1 MAQVSDLEIL
11 GVWRALPGNAA
22 TPGWR
27 SIDLVQQ
34 TGSCRIKAARHSPGN
49 EEAVLVGFATTKI
62 APATQ
67 LPQGQ
72 GFRMERAT
80 LGETGGNH
88 SWLAIV
94 RQPAGSLELFAKVV
108 SDIVHLLQSFSD
120 SPEETL
126 YQRFLGRVRG
136 WQEFIRQGR
145 EGLGPEKELGL
156 VGELRFLNLLLDA
169 GILQFTA
176 VDAWKGPHDGLH
188 DFQIGLGSVEIKSTM
203 IPDGFPVRIGSLE
216 QLDDTN
222 SPPLFLAG
230 LRFSAQEAGKTLT
243 ELVDATR
250 QRLDADPAAMRLFE
264 LALHKAGYLDMH
276 AAVYTRRFLLA
287 DTRLHL
293 VDGEFPR
300 LTPFNVSSAIRHAA
314 YELDLSLVTANNHTL
329 DDVLEQLG
337 VV

>member
-126 YQRFLGRVRG
+126 YQ
-136 WQEFIRQGR
+136 
-145 EGLGPEKELGL
+145 
-156 VGELRFLNLLLDA
+156 
-169 GILQFTA
+169 
-176 VDAWKGPHDGLH
+176 
-188 DFQIGLGSVEIKSTM
+188 
-203 IPDGFPVRIGSLE
+203 
-216 QLDDTN
+216 
-222 SPPLFLAG
+222 
-230 LRFSAQEAGKTLT
+230 
-243 ELVDATR
+243 
-250 QRLDADPAAMRLFE
+250 
-264 LALHKAGYLDMH
+264 
-276 AAVYTRRFLLA
+276 
-287 DTRLHL
+287 
-293 VDGEFPR
+293 
-300 LTPFNVSSAIRHAA
+300 
-314 YELDLSLVTANNHTL
+314 
-329 DDVLEQLG
+329 
-337 VV
+337 

>member
-1 MAQVSDLEIL
+1 
-11 GVWRALPGNAA
+11 
-22 TPGWR
+22 
-27 SIDLVQQ
+27 
-34 TGSCRIKAARHSPGN
+34 
-49 EEAVLVGFATTKI
+49 
-62 APATQ
+62 
-67 LPQGQ
+67 
-72 GFRMERAT
+72 MERAT

-136 WQEFIRQGR
+136 WQEFMRQGR

-203 IPDGFPVRIGSLE
+203 IPDGF
-216 QLDDTN
+216 
-222 SPPLFLAG
+222 LFGLAH
-230 LRFSAQEAGKTLT
+230 LSSWMTLT
-243 ELVDATR
+243 PRLSFWPGFDSALRRRVKRSLSSLMQLGSALTLTPPQCAFLSWLSIRPDIWTCTR
-250 QRLDADPAAMRLFE
+250 QSI
-264 LALHKAGYLDMH
+264 H
-276 AAVYTRRFLLA
+276 
-287 DTRLHL
+287 
-293 VDGEFPR
+293 VDSCWPTQGCIWWTGSFP
-300 LTPFNVSSAIRHAA
+300 
-314 YELDLSLVTANNHTL
+314 
-329 DDVLEQLG
+329 G
-337 VV
+337 

>member
-1 MAQVSDLEIL
+1 MAQVSDIEIL
-11 GVWRALPGNAA
+11 GVWKALSGNST

-27 SIDLVQQ
+27 AIDLVQQ

-62 APATQ
+62 APAAQ

-80 LGETGGNH
+80 LGELGGNH
-88 SWLAIV
+88 QWLAIV
-94 RQPAGSLELFAKVV
+94 RQPAGNLELFAKVV

-136 WQEFIRQGR
+136 WQEFMRQGR

-156 VGELRFLNLLLDA
+156 AGELSFLNRLLDA
-169 GILQFTA
+169 GIPQFTA
-176 VDAWKGPHDGLH
+176 VDGWKGPHDGLH

-203 IPDGFPVRIGSLE
+203 VSEGFPVRIGSLE

-222 SPPLFLAG
+222 CPPLFLAG
-230 LRFSAQEAGKTLT
+230 LRFNAQETGKTLT
-243 ELVDATR
+243 ELVDGTR

-264 LALHKAGYLDMH
+264 LALQQAGYLDMH
-276 AAVYTRRFLLA
+276 AAGYTRRFLLS

-293 VDGEFPR
+293 VDEAFPR
-300 LTPFNVSSAIRHAA
+300 LAPFNVSPAIRHAA
-314 YELDLSLVTANNHTL
+314 YELDLSLVTAANHSL